1 MFVIFWAAA
10 ALFIWAICANASR
23 NDNPLNLPE

>member
-1 MFVIFWAAA
+1 MFVILWAAA

>member
-1 MFVIFWAAA
+1 MFVILWAAA
-10 ALFIWAICANASR
+10 VLMIWAICANASR